1 MNKNIG
7 YILSV
12 LSFNFVVASAW
23 GNPLG
28 GVVGSG
34 AAAITTA
41 GNTLTIGQSSSTSI
55 INWSSFNILSGETT
69 WFQFPSAG
77 AASLNLVAAGNPSTI
92 AGLLKST
99 VGPGGP
105 VGGTVMLLNP
115 AGVLFT
121 PTAQVSVGSLV
132 ATTLG
137 LADET
142 EFLNGQTL
150 HFSGAS
156 TAGIQVQNGASLSAL
171 GDIFLI
177 AHTVQNAG
185 TLTAGNE
192 VGLAAGTTVTLL
204 QPGVLGAERLT
215 VLAGSGTGTP
225 VGVDNTASGQI
236 HAVTAEL
243 QAAGGN
249 IYALAINNGGA
260 IRANSIVNEGGH
272 IYLRASGGAV
282 LNSGTVDASGTGSG
296 ATGGEVDIAGGQV
309 TLAGGSQIN
318 VSGSAGGGTAL
329 IGGGWQGTD
338 PATPN
343 AQQTTVAPGATIN
356 ASAVHSGNGG
366 TVVVWSDNATTFG
379 GQIFARGGAAGGNG
393 GRAEVSGENLLVTGH
408 AELTAANGT
417 AGTLLLD
424 PGTVTVDHSSTSGGA
439 QNNTF
444 GDSWIST
451 QLGGGNLII
460 STANSTDGGSEDLTV
475 NGTADVGGA
484 AAIAWNSA
492 NNLTLTGGNS
502 INLHAGSSI
511 ANLGAGGLTLNSGGA
526 IALGGTINLAGTLT
540 LNNGGLASGGGITA
554 NTLLLQGAGNVG
566 ASGTGNALNT
576 TATTLTDSKS
586 GGDAYV
592 SQTGALNVDG
602 TTTGAG
608 LLNVSGNAGIT
619 IDAPLNLHN
628 GAEAGD
634 SLTLKAGGI
643 IAVNQNVTAASVDA
657 ESSQTAGDAIN
668 FAVGPVVVAAA
679 AQKYVAT
686 GAGADVNFANALLE
700 KSAGVQPDSFE
711 WDQGASISAPPALTL
726 FSGGLVPGAY
736 TLDSL
741 SGNVTIPTGAGN
753 LVANSV
759 LTLKAPT
766 GTVSINDNLS
776 LSSLAVS
783 GTAIQL
789 NGTGGSETVT
799 TSGGDQNYT
808 APVTLG
814 AATTLNSGT
823 IELAGVT
830 GGANN
835 LTLNNSGVATLN
847 GAVSGVGTLTANGTG
862 TLLVNNNVTAAN
874 VSDSEGTTL
883 NGTGGSETVTTSG
896 GDQNYTAPVTLGAAT
911 TLNSGTVE
919 LAGVNGGGNNL
930 TLNNSGV
937 ATLNG
942 AVSGT
947 GTLTAN
953 GAGTLQ
959 VNNNITEGNVSDSE
973 GTTFNGTGGSETVTT
988 TGGDQN
994 YTAQVALGAATTLK
1008 SGTIELAGVTGGGNN
1023 LTLNNSGVATL
1034 NGAVSGT
1041 GTLTA
1046 NGAGTL
1052 QVNNNITEG
1061 NVSDSEG
1068 TTLNGTGGTET
1079 VTTTGGDQNYTAQV
1093 TLGAAVTLNSG
1104 TVELAG
1110 VAGGGNNLTLNNS
1123 GVATLNGAVSGTGT
1137 LTANGAGTLQVNN
1150 NITEGNVSDSE
1161 GTTLNGTGGT
1171 ETVTTIGGDQNYTA
1185 QVTLGAATT
1194 LNSGTIELI
1203 GGVSFTGDTLTLNN
1217 SGQATF
1223 GGTFSAF
1230 NLLSFNGPMALG
1242 ANTVLDGTAYS
1253 LPAVAGNA
1261 FNLTLNNSGLA
1272 QLNGVVNGTGT
1283 LTANGAG
1290 ALQVNNNITGGS
1302 VSDSEATTLN
1312 GTGGSE
1318 MVTTTGGDQ
1327 NYTAQVTLGAATTLN
1342 AGTIELAGVN
1352 GGANNLTLN
1361 NSGVATLNGAVSG
1374 TGTLSASGA
1383 GALQVNNNIT
1393 GGNVSDRESTTL
1405 NGTGGSETVTTTGG
1419 DQNYT
1424 AQVTLGAATTLN
1436 AGTIELAGV
1445 TGGANNLRLNNSG
1458 LAKLNGAVSGTGT
1471 LTANGAGA
1479 LQVGNNI
1486 TEGNVNDS
1494 ESTTL
1499 NGTGGSETVTTTGGD
1514 QNYTAQVTLGAA
1526 TTLGSGTIE
1535 LVGVTGGGNNL
1546 ALDNSGLAKLNGA
1559 ISGAGTLTANGTGA
1573 LQVNNN
1579 LAAGNINDNEGTT
1592 LNGAG
1597 GSEVVTTTGSQAYNG
1612 AVVQG
1617 ANAHLTGGSLAVG
1630 STWDAQNHDLEL
1642 TFGSSVKVPAFA
1654 NVVNFTSDG
1663 TGGTTING
1671 TFATSGNQTYNNVV
1685 TLGGSSTLQ
1694 GVNITFGSSVAGG
1707 GQDLTLNNSGAATLS
1722 SSGATGLGLLT
1733 IGTPPAG
1740 GGGTMQLNGS
1750 IRGNSVVDWENTTFA
1765 EPTSTLTSPTVATTG
1780 KQTYNGPLTLGA
1792 NTYLAGSPL
1801 PTINNS
1807 VNANGY
1813 SLILEFLTGGR
1824 IFDSNLAADE
1834 DERRILGS
1842 IAPRV
1847 KKGQVKI
1854 ITPFPGKRVIKEP
1867 GYLKGSSDVPLEP
1880 GTETYSLYSTLVD

>member
-1 MNKNIG
+1 M
-7 YILSV
+7 
-12 LSFNFVVASAW
+12 
-23 GNPLG
+23 
-28 GVVGSG
+28 
-34 AAAITTA
+34 
-41 GNTLTIGQSSSTSI
+41 
-55 INWSSFNILSGETT
+55 
-69 WFQFPSAG
+69 
-77 AASLNLVAAGNPSTI
+77 
-92 AGLLKST
+92 
-99 VGPGGP
+99 
-105 VGGTVMLLNP
+105 
-115 AGVLFT
+115 
-121 PTAQVSVGSLV
+121 
-132 ATTLG
+132 
-137 LADET
+137 
-142 EFLNGQTL
+142 
-150 HFSGAS
+150 
-156 TAGIQVQNGASLSAL
+156 
-171 GDIFLI
+171 
-177 AHTVQNAG
+177 
-185 TLTAGNE
+185 
-192 VGLAAGTTVTLL
+192 
-204 QPGVLGAERLT
+204 
-215 VLAGSGTGTP
+215 
-225 VGVDNTASGQI
+225 
-236 HAVTAEL
+236 
-243 QAAGGN
+243 
-249 IYALAINNGGA
+249 
-260 IRANSIVNEGGH
+260 
-272 IYLRASGGAV
+272 
-282 LNSGTVDASGTGSG
+282 
-296 ATGGEVDIAGGQV
+296 
-309 TLAGGSQIN
+309 
-318 VSGSAGGGTAL
+318 
-329 IGGGWQGTD
+329 
-338 PATPN
+338 
-343 AQQTTVAPGATIN
+343 
-356 ASAVHSGNGG
+356 
-366 TVVVWSDNATTFG
+366 
-379 GQIFARGGAAGGNG
+379 
-393 GRAEVSGENLLVTGH
+393 
-408 AELTAANGT
+408 
-417 AGTLLLD
+417 
-424 PGTVTVDHSSTSGGA
+424 
-439 QNNTF
+439 
-444 GDSWIST
+444 
-451 QLGGGNLII
+451 II

-540 LNNGGLASGGGITA
+540 LNNGGLASGSGITA

-759 LTLKAPT
+759 LTLKAPA

-896 GDQNYTAPVTLGAAT
+896 GDQNYTAQVTLGAATTLNSGTVELAGVTSGGNNLTLNNSGVATLNGAVSGTGTLTANGAGTLQVKNNITEGNVSDSEATTLNGTGGSETVATTGGDQNYTAPVTLGAATTLNSGTIELAGVTGGANNLTLNNSGVATLNGAVSGVGTLTANGTGTLLVNNNVTAANVSDSEGTTLNGTGGSETVTTSGGDQNYTAPVTLGSAT

-959 VNNNITEGNVSDSE
+959 VNNNITEGNVSDSEGTTFNGTGGSETVTTTGGDQNYTAQVALGAATTLKSGTIELAGVTGGANNLTLNNSGVATLNGAVSGTGTLTANGAGTLQINNNITEGNVSDSE

-1110 VAGGGNNLTLNNS
+1110 VAGGGNNLKLNNS

-1150 NITEGNVSDSE
+1150 NITEGNVNDRE
-1161 GTTLNGTGGT
+1161 GTTLNGTGGA
-1171 ETVTTIGGDQNYTA
+1171 ETVTTTGGDQNYTA

-1318 MVTTTGGDQ
+1318 TVTTTGGDQ

-1383 GALQVNNNIT
+1383 GALEVNNNIT

-1405 NGTGGSETVTTTGG
+1405 NGTGGSEMVTTTGG

-1526 TTLGSGTIE
+1526 TTLSSGTIE

-1685 TLGGSSTLQ
+1685 TLGRSSTLQ